1 MIFANA
7 TPALESAIASTG
19 TIPIVATSITHHATA
34 LHVSDWNGKTGM
46 NVTGTADLAPLDK
59 QAEIV
64 KELVPSAKT
73 VGILY
78 CSAEANSKFQAD
90 KITEYFK
97 EMNLEVKEY
106 TAADSNDIAS
116 VTTSACSE
124 VDVLYIPTDNTM
136 ASNSEVINNIAEPA
150 GIPVIT
156 GEENMCK
163 GCGIA
168 TLSIDYYS
176 IGYQAGEMA
185 VQILTENTDPAEM
198 EIKYATDLNKK
209 YVADRCEQL
218 GIVIPEGYEAIA
230 E

>member
-1 MIFANA
+1 
-7 TPALESAIASTG
+7 
-19 TIPIVATSITHHATA
+19 
-34 LHVSDWNGKTGM
+34 
-46 NVTGTADLAPLDK
+46 
-59 QAEIV
+59 
-64 KELVPSAKT
+64 
-73 VGILY
+73 
-78 CSAEANSKFQAD
+78 
-90 KITEYFK
+90 
-97 EMNLEVKEY
+97 
-106 TAADSNDIAS
+106 
-116 VTTSACSE
+116 
-124 VDVLYIPTDNTM
+124 M

-150 GIPVIT
+150 GVPVIT

-198 EIKYATDLNKK
+198 EIKYATDLKKK

-218 GIVIPEGYEAIA
+218 GIVVPEGYEAIA